1 MARKK
6 DLSII
11 DVNRNRILEV
21 AKKLFYEKGIDNT
34 SVDEIART
42 AQMSKSTMYVYFKSK
57 EEIANCISLEAMQYL
72 YNNIKNIVGKQD
84 FRSAF
89 MKVCY
94 FLVEFKEKYPAS
106 FELLIGEIDVE
117 EESLE
122 KDSCLRE
129 IYEVGERLNNLLYQ
143 LFQEKFPGK
152 EEAAI
157 RMETFSLWG
166 SIYGVIALAENKEK
180 YIKKRIKLSKKE
192 FLERSFISLYKAIE
206 NREEAQGEEV
216 HKREVHGDAGH
227 KKTVHRE
234 TGHRQTAKE
243 ETL

>member
-72 YNNIKNIVGKQD
+72 YDNIKDIAGKQD
-84 FRSAF
+84 FRSTF
-89 MKVCY
+89 MKICY
-94 FLVEFKEKYPAS
+94 FLVEYKEKYPTS

-117 EESLE
+117 EESLA

-129 IYEVGERLNNLLYQ
+129 IYEVGEKLNDLLYQ
-143 LFQEKFPGK
+143 PFREKFPSR

-157 RMETFSLWG
+157 RMETFTLWG

-180 YIKKRIKLSKKE
+180 YIKKRMKLSKKE
-192 FLERSFISLYKAIE
+192 FLERSFISLYKSVD
-206 NREEAQGEEV
+206 NREEAQ
-216 HKREVHGDAGH
+216 REKVH

-234 TGHRQTAKE
+234 VVQRETAKE